1 MEFDGDLVE
10 FNGEFSC
17 FFMEFHGDLVIQDCH
32 EIGRNIVV
40 LGNI

>member
-1 MEFDGDLVE
+1 MGFDGDLVE